1 MKEVEVNLKRYFLP
15 RWHNRRDN
23 RVSSLIRKGVFTKL
37 MGALAREQELLPVLV
52 DVRDGSLEKNFFLF
66 VCLVKNP
73 DGNFMV
79 VSLLNLPR
87 LESCGLDD
95 LVATF
100 KVELGC
106 VLLEETKEAPSS

>member
-1 MKEVEVNLKRYFLP
+1 M
-15 RWHNRRDN
+15 
-23 RVSSLIRKGVFTKL
+23 
-37 MGALAREQELLPVLV
+37 
-52 DVRDGSLEKNFFLF
+52 
-66 VCLVKNP
+66 
-73 DGNFMV
+73 

-106 VLLEETKEAPSS
+106 VLLEEKKKRLLPKKQLLDHACRS